1 MSQNRLVGLAL
12 LVAGAIA
19 LYFGINAANSPTG
32 EVAEALTGQYPDR
45 TMVYLVGGAVAA
57 AAGIAMLWKG
67 R

>member
-1 MSQNRLVGLAL
+1 MPRNRIIGLVLLVG
-12 LVAGAIA
+12 GAVA

-32 EVAEALTGQYPDR
+32 ELAEALTGQYQDR
-45 TMVYLVGGAVAA
+45 TMLYLVGGAVAA